1 MWLILCGCE
10 FLVLLLFKKKKM
22 KWKIDFFSQNWS
34 PPLFSFLS
42 LFFFLSFFFSGS
54 ALSLPF
60 SVAAPITN
68 NRRLLPAAALLC
80 FFFFLSLAQQKQAA
94 ADRAATEA
102 DWGAWTRRSSPV
114 SGDFRRRTSSLKL
127 EHFESLSNSFEFHV
141 NQLLFSWFRLDVLGF
156 KC

>member
-1 MWLILCGCE
+1 
-10 FLVLLLFKKKKM
+10 M
-22 KWKIDFFSQNWS
+22 KNRFFSQNWS

-102 DWGAWTRRSSPV
+102 DGGASAWPF
-114 SGDFRRRTSSLKL
+114 SGDVWGFFRWQEKAWSLTINNPL
-127 EHFESLSNSFEFHV
+127 VIPFNFFEF
-141 NQLLFSWFRLDVLGF
+141 NSNLLIFHIVFLMSF
-156 KC
+156 C